1 VSVTV
6 THRQTCRLCD
16 AKDVELVVKLDPI
29 PLSENYCQD
38 SETGKKA
45 ARYPV
50 DLYMCKACGHVQQLD
65 VVDSKSLW
73 ESYTYYSG
81 EAKGMPEHFCQV
93 AARIRETYH
102 PAPDSLVID
111 IGSNDGSLLRPFK
124 DAGHRV
130 LGIDPATEIARQAT
144 TAGIETIPELM
155 SIELA
160 KQIRDKHGSAQ
171 IVCMFNA
178 FAHADNMGE
187 IAESIRTMLAP
198 DGLFFFE
205 AQYLLDIIDRV
216 LIATIFHEHMSH
228 HSVKALTVF
237 LGRHGMELVDVERVP
252 IQHGSLIGT
261 VQIKGGKY
269 AVRESVRELLD
280 LEARRGLD
288 KLETL
293 RKFGAQVHAQK
304 LRTRKLAQD
313 WKKANLSIAGYGA
326 ARSGPTLI
334 SQLGLGGMIDY
345 IVDDHPQ
352 KVNKFS
358 SGDGIQI
365 LPTAEL
371 CKRMP
376 AYTVILAWV
385 HAEKIIDTNRE
396 YLDKGGHFVVLCPE
410 TRVVGRHGDVK
421 V

>member
-1 VSVTV
+1 MSVTV

-81 EAKGMPEHFCQV
+81 EAKGMSEHFCQV

-155 SIELA
+155 SIELT
-160 KQIRDKHGSAQ
+160 KQIRDKHGPAQ

-385 HAEKIIDTNRE
+385 HAGKIIDMNRE

>member
-160 KQIRDKHGSAQ
+160 KQIRDKHGPAQ